1 VSVIAISVSLALLG
15 SVVAVALVA
24 RDVAF
29 RAIDGQLAH
38 AKERDARAVD
48 AELAKMA
55 DRIAA
60 AEATMRDLS
69 LARVGGR
76 R

>member
-1 VSVIAISVSLALLG
+1 MIGVAACVSLAMLG

-38 AKERDARAVD
+38 AAARDERAVD

-60 AEATMRDLS
+60 AEALVRDLS
-69 LARVGGR
+69 LARVGSR